1 MIHYK
6 GFEVVP
12 RTIRLANG
20 DWRAEVVLER
30 HRPDG
35 VEESRIMSK
44 RIWGGF
50 RGTRCR
56 EPGRTAVVVWLAAA
70 GLIAAGGLT
79 GGLGV
84 APGVVIAAAQPPVAD
99 GGFTAE
105 QATAGWAVYARQC
118 GECHGP
124 RLDGMALA
132 PPLRGVAFLN
142 NWAGRTTDE
151 LFAYVRDEMPPGLGG
166 SLSDQVYLTLVAYLL
181 DANGARPG
189 DAPLMA
195 DAALMIGDAADVAE
209 ARRAARE
216 GGTPRR
222 GPSRFV
228 NREVEQRLTSVT
240 DALLQ
245 DPPPGDWL
253 SWRRTRN
260 SHGYSPLAQVTR
272 DNVDELQL
280 AWVLAVR
287 EGNNQTTPLVHDGVM
302 FLAHPG
308 NVVQA
313 IDALT
318 GNVIWEYR
326 SPLPEDAPQ
335 RGATRTLALYGD
347 KVYLATYDAALVALD
362 ARTGTEVW
370 RTVKADYT
378 QGFMHFG
385 GPVIANGVVVS
396 GINGCQRYKEQTCF
410 ITGHDPDT
418 GEELWRTST
427 IALPGDPNNA
437 SWGDT
442 PPYLRAGGDMWIPGS
457 YDADL
462 DLFYIGTA
470 QAKPWVAASRGMT
483 TGQDALYTNSTLAL
497 NPRTG
502 QMEWYFQH
510 MPGETLDLDIV
521 YERVLV
527 DADGEQWLFTIGKD
541 GILWKLDRRTG
552 AFVDLRETVYQDI
565 YESIDRRT
573 GRVSYRPDIRA
584 AGIGDRVPA
593 CPSALGGHNWQAS
606 AYHPGIGALVI
617 PLHQVC
623 MYLTGREVEFVDGGG
638 GEAGRAE
645 LHEMPGTNG
654 NLGKLAAYDVR
665 TMEELWSREQRAAF
679 LTSTLTTAGGLVFAG
694 DADRYYRAFDI
705 RTGDVLWQ
713 TRLGAAAHGYPITY
727 EAGGRQFIAVPAALG
742 GSFRFLT
749 AQVTPE
755 IYQPDSGNALY
766 VFALPE

>member
-1 MIHYK
+1 
-6 GFEVVP
+6 
-12 RTIRLANG
+12 
-20 DWRAEVVLER
+20 
-30 HRPDG
+30 
-35 VEESRIMSK
+35 MSK
-44 RIWGGF
+44 RSCVGFGESHGWG
-50 RGTRCR
+50 
-56 EPGRTAVVVWLAAA
+56 PNLAAA
-70 GLIAAGGLT
+70 VVGLAVAGQGL
-79 GGLGV
+79 
-84 APGVVIAAAQPPVAD
+84 APGVVAEAAQPVAD
-99 GGFTAE
+99 GGFTVE
-105 QATAGWAVYARQC
+105 QVAAGWAVYTRQC
-118 GECHGP
+118 GECHGA
-124 RLDGMALA
+124 RLDGMEA
-132 PPLRGVAFLN
+132 PSLRGVDFLN
-142 NWAGRTTDE
+142 GWAGRTTDE
-151 LFAYVRDEMPPGLGG
+151 LFAYVRGEMPPGLGG
-166 SLSDQVYLTLVAYLL
+166 SLSDQVYLNLVAYIL

-189 DAPLMA
+189 DASLTA
-195 DAALMIGDAADVAE
+195 DAAVMIGDAADVAE

-216 GGTPRR
+216 GEMPRR
-222 GPSRFV
+222 RPSRFV
-228 NREVEQRLTSVT
+228 NREVEQRLTPVT

-260 SHGYSPLAQVTR
+260 SHGYSPLDQVTR

-280 AWVLAVR
+280 AWVLAIR

-302 FLAHPG
+302 FLANPG

-318 GNVIWEYR
+318 GDVIWEYR

-347 KVYLATYDAALVALD
+347 TVYLATHDAALVALD
-362 ARTGTEVW
+362 AATGTEVW
-370 RTVKADYT
+370 RTVKADYR
-378 QGFMHFG
+378 QGFNQRG

-410 ITGHDPDT
+410 ITGHDPNT

-502 QMEWYFQH
+502 QLEWYFQH
-510 MPGETLDLDIV
+510 VPGETLDLDIV

-552 AFVDLRETVYQDI
+552 AFVDLRETVYQDVF
-565 YESIDRRT
+565 ESIDRTT
-573 GRVSYRPDIRA
+573 GRVSYRQDIRDA
-584 AGIGDRVPA
+584 SIGNRVPA
-593 CPSALGGHNWQAS
+593 CPSLLGGHNWQAS
-606 AYHPGIGALVI
+606 AYHPGVGALVI
-617 PLHQVC
+617 PLHQAC
-623 MYLTGREVEFVDGGG
+623 MHLTGREVEFVDGGG
-638 GEAGRAE
+638 GTAGRSE
-645 LHEMPGTNG
+645 LREMPGTNG
-654 NLGKLAAYDVR
+654 NVGKLAAYDVR
-665 TMEELWSREQRAAF
+665 TMEELWTREQRAAF
-679 LTSTLTTAGGLVFAG
+679 LTSALTTAGGLVFAG

-705 RTGDVLWQ
+705 RTGDVLWE

-727 EAGGRQFIAVPAALG
+727 EAAGRQFIAVPASLG
-742 GSFRFLT
+742 GPFRGLT
-749 AQVTPE
+749 AQLTPE
-755 IYQPDSGNALY
+755 VYQPEGGNALY